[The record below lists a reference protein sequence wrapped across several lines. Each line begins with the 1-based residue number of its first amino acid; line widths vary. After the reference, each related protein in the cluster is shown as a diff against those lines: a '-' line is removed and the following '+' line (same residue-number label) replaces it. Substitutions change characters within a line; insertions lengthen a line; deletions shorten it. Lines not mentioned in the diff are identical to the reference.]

1 MPIKVGDLMVGVEKG
16 PQEDEIIIISK
27 IDYGDKGEE
36 RVWSAV
42 LKPAKDSNDFRTAW
56 ANKEYYSSYYKR
68 LSNQ

>member
-1 MPIKVGDLMVGVEKG
+1 MVGVEKG

-42 LKPAKDSNDFRTAW
+42 LQPAKDSNDFRTAW
-56 ANKEYYSSYYKR
+56 ANTEYYFSYYKR